1 MARKLLNDLVP
12 LGAMVSMECVN
23 VGLNTLFKAAT
34 MKGMSYHVFVVYA
47 YAVAAILLLP
57 APFISSRSRVLPPLT
72 LPVATKIAFLGLI
85 GCSSQIMGYTGISF
99 SSPTLS
105 SAISNLVPAFTFLLA
120 IAFRFLTS
128 IDMNSKRISL
138 MEKVALKSSSSQAK
152 VLGTIVSISG
162 AFVVTLYKGPPI
174 IIIHAPSFSIQP
186 PINNLSSVDQSWA
199 IGGLLLMAEYIL
211 VPMWYIVQVQ
221 IMKVYPAEL
230 TVVFYYNLCVSI
242 MAAIVAIFT
251 ETNPDAWKIGVDTA
265 LASVLCSGIFG
276 SFLNNAVHTWVLR
289 IKGPV
294 YVAMFKPLSIVIAV
308 AMGVMF
314 LGDSLHLG
322 SLIGATIIS
331 IGFYTVMWGKAA
343 EEVDENISNPVL
355 PTTENNVPLLQSYK
369 SDLSEEKHSL
379 I

>member
-1 MARKLLNDLVP
+1 MKTPCQAFFERKRKMARKLLNDLVP

-34 MKGMSYHVFVVYA
+34 MKDQECF
-47 YAVAAILLLP
+47 LLLLCQLQLKLLFL
-57 APFISSRSRVLPPLT
+57 ASS
-72 LPVATKIAFLGLI
+72 
-85 GCSSQIMGYTGISF
+85 GISF

-120 IAFRFLTS
+120 IAFR
-128 IDMNSKRISL
+128 

>member
-57 APFISSRSRVLPPLT
+57 APFFSSRSRVLPPLT

-120 IAFRFLTS
+120 IAFR
-128 IDMNSKRISL
+128 

-174 IIIHAPSFSIQP
+174 IIIHAPSFSIQR

-242 MAAIVAIFT
+242 MAAIVGIFT
-251 ETNPDAWKIGVDTA
+251 ETNPGAWKIGVDTA